1 MDDDS
6 KTTELSNV
14 IQIDDDRI
22 QDHLGRVVRST
33 VEETLNALLD
43 AEAESLA
50 GAGRY
55 ERSEG
60 RRDYR
65 AGHRERKLHTL
76 AGEVNLKVPKLRKQA
91 FETAIIERYRDR
103 KSVV

>member
-33 VEETLNALLD
+33 VEEK
-43 AEAESLA
+43 
-50 GAGRY
+50 GAC
-55 ERSEG
+55 RS
-60 RRDYR
+60 
-65 AGHRERKLHTL
+65 T
-76 AGEVNLKVPKLRKQA
+76 
-91 FETAIIERYRDR
+91 I
-103 KSVV
+103 SS